1 MKNLILAAVFVP
13 YWTLASITA
22 KMPEKCVCNGAQ
34 IALACP
40 QIFVACHDESKPIP
54 PNWHK

>member
-1 MKNLILAAVFVP
+1 MKNLLIAAVFVP

-34 IALACP
+34 NTMSLTVNLVCQEI
-40 QIFVACHDESKPIP
+40 
-54 PNWHK
+54 